1 MATTSI
7 RLGIVTSGSAG
18 WKTVRKRWE
27 QDLSD
32 YDPKHFHIEDY
43 RTAICGFTERF
54 GAKSVGHSLA
64 GRAAVQAAIDGGAN
78 VILMSTLQNAPLI
91 PSNAKVAYLIYGDCT
106 TSQLTRLYGGKPL
119 GFPGSWITS
128 QLNCVA
134 KNPSY
139 FLCMS
144 EWYGDALRAEFE
156 IPAERIVIL
165 PFYVD
170 TGRWQPAAKHDTDSF
185 NVLFIGGDLA
195 RKGGDIVYA
204 MAAMEDFRDVNFHI
218 VSPNA
223 VPGGDN
229 VHAYRSMTADS
240 NELIRLVQ
248 SCDVMVLPTS
258 ADISPNVALEA
269 SACELPVI
277 TTRCGGI
284 PELVLDQITGSI
296 VPTADLALFAGELA
310 KYRDDAALVTRRGKE
325 ARRHVEKKFSKA
337 RHIETL
343 RNVIETAA
351 GHAQSL

>member
-1 MATTSI
+1 MATTSV

-18 WKTVRKRWE
+18 WKTVRQRWE
-27 QDLSD
+27 RDLSD
-32 YDPKHFHIEDY
+32 YDPRHFHIEDY
-43 RTAICGFTERF
+43 CTALCGFTERF
-54 GAKSVGHSLA
+54 GAKSIGHSLA
-64 GRAAVQAAIDGGAN
+64 GRAAVRAALDAGAN

-91 PSNAKVAYLIYGDCT
+91 PTKSKVAYLIYGDCT
-106 TSQLTRLYGGKPL
+106 TSQLTQLYGGKPL

-144 EWYGDALRAEFE
+144 KWYGDALQAEFE

-170 TGRWQPAAKHDTDSF
+170 TAKWKPGAKRDTESF

-204 MAAMEDFRDVNFHI
+204 MAAMEDFKNVNFHI

-223 VPGGDN
+223 VQGGDN
-229 VHAYRSMTADS
+229 VHAYRGMTADS
-240 NELIRLVQ
+240 DDLIRLVQ
-248 SCDVMVLPTS
+248 TCDVMVLPTS

-284 PELVLDQITGSI
+284 PELVLDQVTGSI
-296 VPTADLALFAGELA
+296 VPSADLSLFAEELV
-310 KYRDDAALVTRRGKE
+310 KYRDDATLVASRGKN
-325 ARRHVEKKFSKA
+325 ARLHVEKYFSKT
-337 RHIETL
+337 RHIDTL

-351 GHAQSL
+351 EHARAL

>member
-1 MATTSI
+1 MTSV
-7 RLGIVTSGSAG
+7 RLGIVTSGSVG

-27 QDLSD
+27 TDLSD
-32 YDPKHFHIEDY
+32 YDPRHFHIEDY
-43 RTAICGFTERF
+43 CKALCGFTERF

-64 GRAAVQAAIDGGAN
+64 GRAAVRAAIDAGAN

-91 PSNAKVAYLIYGDCT
+91 PTEAKVAYLIYGDCT
-106 TSQLTRLYGGKPL
+106 TSQLTRLYGGKSL

-128 QLNCVA
+128 QLNGVA

-144 EWYGDALRAEFE
+144 EWFRDALRAEFE
-156 IPAERIVIL
+156 IPEDRIVTL

-170 TGRWQPAAKHDTDSF
+170 TAKWKPAAKRDRTSF

-204 MAAMEDFRDVNFHI
+204 MAAMDNFQDVDFHI

-223 VPGGDN
+223 VRSGDN

-240 NELIRLVQ
+240 DDLVRLAQ
-248 SCDVMVLPTS
+248 KCDVMVLPTR
-258 ADISPNVALEA
+258 ADTSSNVALEA

-277 TTRCGGI
+277 TTRCGAI
-284 PELVLDQITGSI
+284 PEIVLDQITGSI
-296 VPTADLALFAGELA
+296 VPSADLSLFAEELA
-310 KYRDDAALVTRRGKE
+310 KYRDDATLVASRGKD
-325 ARRHVEKKFSKA
+325 ARRHVEKNFSKS
-337 RHIETL
+337 RHMATL

-351 GHAQSL
+351 VHAQML